1 MSKDVLVV
9 EDNETLR
16 TIMVMQL
23 KRLGFS
29 ATPAANG
36 DDAVNQFSDGA
47 FKLIMMDVQM
57 PIMDGMEACREIRRI
72 ERREHRLRVPIVAV
86 SANPNRERCYDAGM
100 DDFLFKPILLRNIKE
115 MLDRWIVAA

>member
-1 MSKDVLVV
+1 MNKDVLVV

-29 ATPAANG
+29 ATPAENG
-36 DDAVNQFSDGA
+36 NDAVNQYSEGA
-47 FKLIMMDVQM
+47 FKLVMMDIQM
-57 PIMDGMEACREIRRI
+57 PIMDGMEASRAIRKI
-72 ERREHRLRVPIVAV
+72 ERKESRARVPIVAV
-86 SANPNRERCYDAGM
+86 TANPDRERCYNAGM
-100 DDFLFKPILLRNIKE
+100 DDFLFKPILLGNIKE